1 MTTES
6 RALLQDYIIDVEAAK
21 PKVSGYDVVLQN
33 NSDFIIR
40 RKTAKLEQDLVVLVS
55 KDLYYLKNVKTG
67 AVESLSE
74 SNLRTFLRN
83 LQDGMIPLDQV
94 LWMPH
99 LFKESADRIYRVV
112 TDAKFAE
119 MCRHN
124 VMGNVRE
131 PSWYYR
137 YWDQNSKLLIRLNTL
152 FPTISDGKNGK
163 YQNSIPLI
171 YELERRYGAN
181 EAIYFAEQ
189 LVRSGIQSFECGAK
203 HNYLDSATHDTDG
216 FTRLLDKDFN
226 LNLRRLIDYV
236 LFDLYRQG
244 YAKINSAFWTEYY
257 DYLRMQKEFHGKIRE
272 KYPESL
278 KTAHDV
284 IALKVN
290 LARQAAVCKDFS
302 DRVGEVEHLAYE
314 GSRYCIVVPSQPKEL
329 ADEGI
334 NLSHCVGD
342 YISRVASGDCHIL
355 FLRRKHAPDQSLVTL
370 QLSGQSIC
378 PGTGSEPPLNHKRR
392 AEVPLQLGTGEQHP
406 NRCVMQHRTGVGH
419 IPLHACHQSVQEDF
433 ILCLSKNGICAATA
447 ASTWSTTMWKCGTVR
462 ARSRRPCRSFWDC
475 PRKSMCAG

>member
-1 MTTES
+1 M
-6 RALLQDYIIDVEAAK
+6 
-21 PKVSGYDVVLQN
+21 
-33 NSDFIIR
+33 
-40 RKTAKLEQDLVVLVS
+40 
-55 KDLYYLKNVKTG
+55 
-67 AVESLSE
+67 
-74 SNLRTFLRN
+74 
-83 LQDGMIPLDQV
+83 
-94 LWMPH
+94 
-99 LFKESADRIYRVV
+99 
-112 TDAKFAE
+112 
-119 MCRHN
+119 
-124 VMGNVRE
+124 
-131 PSWYYR
+131 
-137 YWDQNSKLLIRLNTL
+137 NTL

-290 LARQAAVCKDFS
+290 LAKAGC
-302 DRVGEVEHLAYE
+302 
-314 GSRYCIVVPSQPKEL
+314 C
-329 ADEGI
+329 
-334 NLSHCVGD
+334 
-342 YISRVASGDCHIL
+342 
-355 FLRRKHAPDQSLVTL
+355 L
-370 QLSGQSIC
+370 QGFQ
-378 PGTGSEPPLNHKRR
+378 
-392 AEVPLQLGTGEQHP
+392 
-406 NRCVMQHRTGVGH
+406 
-419 IPLHACHQSVQEDF
+419 
-433 ILCLSKNGICAATA
+433 
-447 ASTWSTTMWKCGTVR
+447 
-462 ARSRRPCRSFWDC
+462 
-475 PRKSMCAG
+475 

>member
-55 KDLYYLKNVKTG
+55 KDLYYLKNLKTG

-99 LFKESADRIYRVV
+99 LFKESTDRIYRVV

-378 PGTGSEPPLNHKRR
+378 QAQGLNRR
-392 AEVPLQLGTGEQHP
+392 SITSDE
-406 NRCVMQHRTGVGH
+406 RK
-419 IPLHACHQSVQEDF
+419 F
-433 ILCLSKNGICAATA
+433 LCN
-447 ASTWSTTMWKCGTVR
+447 W
-462 ARSRRPCRSFWDC
+462 ARENNIQI
-475 PRKSMCAG
+475 AV